1 MRFEAD
7 SRSLRPLFAPPCFWD
22 KFEIIRHRIMK
33 RRILFSP
40 LVLLAC
46 TKLGSTAPTH
56 CLQGCTCDRT
66 SESPTIICHDAN
78 MTHFPLPITNP
89 KTSFNFLQLTCNDI
103 RTVPDLDLI
112 MQSFPDLH
120 GIDFQGNP
128 HLNCT
133 SLEQFARKLAILSD
147 CHSSEKLS
155 CQKTPTP
162 ASKSKNSASKFCD
175 GHCQSAKK
183 MGDLWKDIKQFT
195 KKFNVKQVLNDFFD
209 YK

>member
-7 SRSLRPLFAPPCFWD
+7 PFKSPPTLSSSMFLEES
-22 KFEIIRHRIMK
+22 EIIRHRIMR
-33 RRILFSP
+33 RRILFSL

-66 SESPTIICHDAN
+66 PESPTIICDRAN

-103 RTVPDLDLI
+103 RTVPDYDLI
-112 MQSFPDLH
+112 MQAFPDLH
-120 GIDFQGNP
+120 GIDFQGNLY
-128 HLNCT
+128 LNCT
-133 SLEQFARKLAILSD
+133 SLEQFARKLAIMSD

-155 CQKTPTP
+155 CQKTSTP
-162 ASKSKNSASKFCD
+162 ASKPRNTASKL
-175 GHCQSAKK
+175 
-183 MGDLWKDIKQFT
+183 GDLWQDIKQFN
-195 KKFNVKQVLNDFFD
+195 KKINVKQMLKDFFGRSVNLD
-209 YK
+209 SKMSQF